1 MTTLT
6 TSPATP
12 SSAGPADAGSA
23 ARPTP
28 APIPMTRL
36 AKVELRKMFD
46 TRSGFWLMASIA
58 ILAVLATAATVVFA
72 PDSAITYESFASAV
86 GFPMAVILPIIAIL
100 SVTGE
105 WSQRNGLTTFTLVP
119 SRGRV
124 IWAKALV
131 SVGVA
136 VVSMAL
142 AASIGALGNL
152 LGSAVNGTDAVWDV
166 SAAALAQIFLAN
178 VLGLLVGF
186 MLGVVIRSSAP
197 AIVGYFVYSALLPT
211 VFGMLAAFQ
220 DWFADL
226 QPWIDFNYAQTAL
239 FDEAMT
245 GEQWVQLGVTGVVW
259 LALPFAYGVWRVL
272 RTEVK

>member
-1 MTTLT
+1 MTALT

-12 SSAGPADAGSA
+12 SSAGPADARSA

-72 PDSAITYESFASAV
+72 PDSAITYESFASAI

-239 FDEAMT
+239 FDESMT
-245 GEQWVQLGVTGVVW
+245 GEQWTQLAVTGVVW
-259 LALPFAYGVWRVL
+259 LALPIAYGVWRVL

>member
-1 MTTLT
+1 MTVLT

-12 SSAGPADAGSA
+12 PSSVGSA
-23 ARPTP
+23 DVRSARPAP
-28 APIPMTRL
+28 ASIPMARL

-72 PDSAITYESFASAV
+72 PDSAITYESFASAI

-152 LGSAVNGTDAVWDV
+152 LGSAANGTDAVWDV

-239 FDEAMT
+239 FDESMT
-245 GEQWVQLGVTGVVW
+245 GEQWTQLGVTGVVW
-259 LALPFAYGVWRVL
+259 LALPIAYGVWRVL

>member
-1 MTTLT
+1 MSAVTVDR
-6 TSPATP
+6 PAVRTP
-12 SSAGPADAGSA
+12 DRPA
-23 ARPTP
+23 P

-46 TRSGFWLMASIA
+46 TRSGFWLMASIV
-58 ILAVLATAATVVFA
+58 ILSVLATAATVIFA
-72 PDSAITYESFASAV
+72 PDSAITYESFAAAI
-86 GFPMAVILPIIAIL
+86 GFPMSVILPIIAIL

-131 SVGVA
+131 AVAVA
-136 VVSMAL
+136 VVSMVIAAL
-142 AASIGALGNL
+142 VGVLGNL
-152 LGSAVNGTDAVWDV
+152 LGSAINGTDPVWDV
-166 SAAALAQIFLAN
+166 SATALAQIFLAN

-197 AIVGYFVYSALLPT
+197 AIVGYFIYSALLPT

-226 QPWIDFNYAQTAL
+226 QPWVDFNYAQTAL
-239 FDEAMT
+239 FEEVMT
-245 GEQWVQLGVTGVVW
+245 GEQWTQLAVTGLVW
-259 LALPFAYGVWRVL
+259 LVLPIAYGVWRVL
-272 RTEVK
+272 RSEVK